1 MLYIK
6 IIMEYIEKQWKTLIY
21 QNKTY
26 EQFEVSNYGE
36 LRNAI
41 SGHIYK
47 LNLMNGYLG
56 VCVSLGSR
64 NNKKAFKIHKAV
76 AETFIPNPN
85 NLPEV
90 NHITGDKTKNEAW
103 NLEWCTRQENQIH
116 AVKTGLQ
123 TYESISGKNNYR
135 AKLSQEVLDYIRKYY
150 IPNDK
155 EFGCRALAKKFN
167 VDHSTISR
175 AINKICYK
183 NDV

>member
-1 MLYIK
+1 MGN
-6 IIMEYIEKQWKTLIY
+6 IEKQWKTLIY

-47 LNLMNGYLG
+47 LSPMNGYLG
-56 VCVSLGSR
+56 ACVSLGSR
-64 NNKKAFKIHKAV
+64 KSKKAFKIHKAV
-76 AETFIPNPN
+76 AETFIPNPD

-90 NHITGDKTKNEAW
+90 NHITGDKTKNEVW
-103 NLEWCTRQENQIH
+103 NLEWCTRKENIQH
-116 AVKTGLQ
+116 AVRNDLIN
-123 TYESISGKNNYR
+123 YNLISGENNYNS
-135 AKLSQEVLDYIRKYY
+135 KLSPDIINYIREHY
-150 IPNDK
+150 IPKDK
-155 EFGCRALAKKFN
+155 KFGCRALARQFN

-175 AINKICYK
+175 AINKVCYK